1 MNFLANER
9 KIGLIVNPIAG
20 MGGRVGLKGTD
31 GEDILERAIE
41 LGSEP
46 ISQARTKQF
55 LKPLLS
61 VKNAITILTYPGK
74 MGEDVTKEMGF
85 FPTVIG
91 KITDEKTTARDTKN
105 AAKLMKEMGVNL
117 IVFVG
122 GDGTAR
128 DVFDSVDQEV
138 PVIGVPSGVK
148 IYSSCFAIKPQA
160 AARISMKFLWEELPL
175 RQAEILDIDEKSY
188 REENKLNIRFYGYL
202 IAPFE
207 PSLLQESK
215 LASPFTVDEHENQ
228 LAIARHVMQNMNDE
242 TFYLLGPGT
251 TVMAISEVLD
261 LEKTLLGVDILKN
274 KKIIAL
280 DVNENQIIDFLEG
293 QKAKIIVSPIGRQGM
308 IFGRGNQQI
317 SPKIIRIIGKENIIV
332 ISTRYKSG
340 TIKSLKVDTQDPTL
354 DEELKGFMRVIVDF
368 NEIRMMKIE

>member
-1 MNFLANER
+1 MNFLADER

-31 GEDILERAIE
+31 GEEILERALE
-41 LGSEP
+41 LNAEP

-55 LKPLLS
+55 LKPLS
-61 VKNAITILTYPGK
+61 AVRNAIKILTCPGK

-85 FPTVIG
+85 SP
-91 KITDEKTTARDTKN
+91 KIISSISDDKTTAADTKK
-105 AAKLMKEMGVNL
+105 AAKIMKEKGVNL
-117 IVFVG
+117 IIFVG

-128 DVFDSVDQEV
+128 DVFDSIDQEI

-160 AARISMKFLWEELPL
+160 AARIAMKFLWEELPL

-188 REENKLNIRFYGYL
+188 REENKLNIKFYGYM

-207 PSLLQESK
+207 PTLLQESK

-228 LAIARHVMQNMNDE
+228 LAIARHVIQNMDE
-242 TFYLLGPGT
+242 KTTYLIGPGT
-251 TVMAISEVLD
+251 TVMSICEVLE
-261 LEKTLLGVDILKN
+261 LEKTLLGVDIMMN
-274 KKIIAL
+274 KKLIAL
-280 DVNENQIIDFLEG
+280 DVNESQIIDHLKG
-293 QKAKIIVSPIGRQGM
+293 KKSKIIVSPIGRQGM
-308 IFGRGNQQI
+308 ILGRGNQQI
-317 SPKIIRIIGKENIIV
+317 SPKIIRMIGKENIIV
-332 ISTRYKSG
+332 ISTRAKLS

-368 NEIRMMKIE
+368 NELRMMKIQ